1 MNFEVSHKH
10 IKSEPTMHKNWQR
23 TRKYLILFSL
33 TILLFCTNSTQ
44 PVYSHWSDLSVAE
57 IIVNDLQTEIT
68 LTFPTGLTKFA
79 DDNGDGQLQLA
90 EVRNHKTELEKF
102 FSQEISIT
110 KSSKIP
116 GSVTVKPLE
125 IAAKTA
131 SLIQQPNTHST
142 LILNYTWP
150 ASNVTSKNNK
160 MRINYNLFLP
170 GVPTASCQAT
180 IVEAGAVKS
189 IVFTP
194 QNREF
199 LLAGKESIW
208 ESGWSLM
215 LAVVGA
221 FTWGCVHAMSPGHGK
236 TIVGA
241 YLVGSRA
248 TPVHAIFLAA
258 TTTITHTAGVFA
270 VGAITLF
277 ASNIIEPEKLDPWL
291 SLISGLLVAII
302 GIKLLSERIKTRFVV
317 RTSVRTK
324 INLNHLIE
332 KIRFVVRTLVRKNRF
347 VVKTS
352 VRTKINLNHLIEKTK
367 FVVRTLVRKNPRTKV
382 LTTNLDEP
390 VNLLNRGTWE
400 REFKPVKPHIS
411 QHYHHHGDGRLHS
424 HLPPGSD
431 GSPITWKSL
440 LVLGISGG
448 LLPCPSALVMLLSAS
463 ALGNVGL
470 GMTLVVAFSLG
481 LALVLS
487 AIGLVLVYAKQ
498 YFNKLPKHLGVVK
511 FMPAISAVLVM
522 FLGLGITGEAILK
535 ILAAN
540 QWVIG
545 NG

>member
-1 MNFEVSHKH
+1 M
-10 IKSEPTMHKNWQR
+10 
-23 TRKYLILFSL
+23 
-33 TILLFCTNSTQ
+33 
-44 PVYSHWSDLSVAE
+44 AE
-57 IIVNDLQTEIT
+57 IIVSDSQTEIT

-79 DDNGDGQLQLA
+79 DDNRDGQLQLA

-102 FSQEISIT
+102 FSQQIRIT
-110 KSSKIP
+110 NSSNIQ
-116 GSVTVKPLE
+116 GSVAVTPLE

-131 SLIQQPNTHST
+131 SLIQQPNTHSS
-142 LILNYTWP
+142 LILNYTWH
-150 ASNVTSKNNK
+150 ASNVISKNNK
-160 MRINYNLFLP
+160 LRINYNLFLP

-180 IVEAGAVKS
+180 IVQAGAIKS
-189 IVFTP
+189 VVFTP

-208 ESGWSLM
+208 ESGWSWV

-221 FTWGCVHAMSPGHGK
+221 FAWGCVHAMSPGHGK

-248 TPVHAIFLAA
+248 TPVHALFLAA

-270 VGAITLF
+270 VGSITLF

-291 SLISGLLVAII
+291 NLISGLLVAII

-332 KIRFVVRTLVRKNRF
+332 K
-347 VVKTS
+347 
-352 VRTKINLNHLIEKTK
+352 TK

-382 LTTNLDEP
+382 LTTNLEEP
-390 VNLLNRGTWE
+390 VNLLSRGTWE
-400 REFKPVKPHIS
+400 REFKPVKPDIS
-411 QHYHHHGDGRLHS
+411 HHYHHHGDGRLHS

-440 LVLGISGG
+440 LLLGISGG

-481 LALVLS
+481 LAVVLS
-487 AIGLVLVYAKQ
+487 AIGLILVYAKQ
-498 YFNKLPKHLGVVK
+498 HFNKLPKHMGAVK
-511 FMPAISAVLVM
+511 FMPAMSAVLVM
-522 FLGLGITGEAILK
+522 LLGLGITGDAIWK